1 MVLFN
6 DADAAKLDA
15 ESSSKAG
22 WSVRDNPIASEGS
35 YRSNTSDQEFDEWHK
50 ADDFPRLRKLGS
62 IDVSP
67 RDIHMISPDA
77 KVSQSVDDGAT
88 LNPTGRDCNPGVV
101 HNPDR
106 VCHAYVSA
114 KQNIK
119 SCTLLV
125 HSQPKDMDAEK
136 QVISNGP
143 FNLILK
149 GKPKSGKICEDSA
162 GEFDYNDPFF
172 NKSLKQVDQHERGHP
187 TIRMIR

>member
-1 MVLFN
+1 
-6 DADAAKLDA
+6 
-15 ESSSKAG
+15 
-22 WSVRDNPIASEGS
+22 
-35 YRSNTSDQEFDEWHK
+35 
-50 ADDFPRLRKLGS
+50 
-62 IDVSP
+62 
-67 RDIHMISPDA
+67 MISPDA